1 MNSKPDLPLDAT
13 RLHPWILWVS
23 ALATLNTVVHHLH
36 GARIYDTP
44 ARYHAMW
51 LALGG
56 IALQVVAL
64 AIEQHADPRVARI
77 ARMAFYNLTALFFV
91 VLFGV
96 VEGLMTH
103 VVLPIVHRGYGT
115 EEPFELLF
123 QTTGILHV
131 ATAVPAALLV
141 ASAMTAGRRA
151 RAAK

>member
-1 MNSKPDLPLDAT
+1 MNSRPDLRLDVT
-13 RLHPWILWVS
+13 RLDPWILWVS

-44 ARYHAMW
+44 GRYHAMW

-64 AIEQHADPRVARI
+64 AIAQHADSRVARV
-77 ARMAFYNLTALFFV
+77 ARMAFYTVTALFFV

-96 VEGLMTH
+96 VEGLVTH
-103 VVLPIVHRGYGT
+103 VVFPIVRRGYGT

-131 ATAVPAALLV
+131 GSAVAAALLV
-141 ASAMTAGRRA
+141 ASAVSAGRRTH
-151 RAAK
+151 AAK